1 MAPIALALKLA
12 TFAPSVMRFFGA
24 GEKPA
29 AVAQHVVD
37 LAQTVTG
44 ASTPEAAADALAA
57 NPELAAKFRLAALEA
72 DTELEKAYLADRG
85 GARERDIRVREIAG
99 GKNLR
104 ADLMVILDV
113 VGLVACLLV
122 VLLFRDDMPGEAV
135 GIIATV
141 AGVFAAC
148 LRDAHQFEFGSSR
161 GSKEKDAALVKWVD
175 ET

>member
-1 MAPIALALKLA
+1 MAPIALAIKLA
-12 TFAPSVMRFFGA
+12 TYAPSLMRFFGA

-29 AVAQHVVD
+29 AAAQRVVD
-37 LAQTVTG
+37 LAKSVTG
-44 ASTPEAAADALAA
+44 AATPEAAADALQE

-72 DTELEKAYLADRG
+72 DTELEKAYLADRA
-85 GARERDIRVREIAG
+85 GARGRDIEVRKLSG
-99 GKNLR
+99 GTNMR
-104 ADLMVILDV
+104 ADLMVVLDV
-113 VGLVACLLV
+113 VGLVSCLLV
-122 VLLFRDDMPGEAV
+122 ILFFREDMPGEAV
-135 GIIATV
+135 GIISTV